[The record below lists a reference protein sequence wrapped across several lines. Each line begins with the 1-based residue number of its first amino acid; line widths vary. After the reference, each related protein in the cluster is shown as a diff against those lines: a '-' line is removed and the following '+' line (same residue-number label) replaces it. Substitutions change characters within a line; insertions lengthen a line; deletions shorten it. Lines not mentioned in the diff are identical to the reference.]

1 MIGQKGIPA
10 RSGGIERH
18 VEELSAELAA
28 RGHEVLVFCR
38 RWYTWPIDD
47 YRRVRCIETSGIH
60 TKHLDAITH
69 TFTAILRAL
78 KERVDIFHFHGVGP
92 ALLCWVPKLLR
103 PHAKIIVTFHC
114 IDRHH
119 QKWNIVARFMLWLG
133 EWLACRVPSATIA
146 VSKTLGSYCH
156 LTFGTR
162 AIYIPNGTHV
172 PTVTAR
178 PDLLQ
183 SFGLVSN
190 QYLMMC
196 SRLVRHK
203 GAHTL
208 MAAWKEIRASHPEL
222 TAGIKLAIVGDGAF
236 TDDYVQELRTLAAS
250 ESSIV
255 MTGLQTGDNLEQLF
269 TGAYA
274 VVHPS
279 VSEGLPI
286 AVLEAMGYGKC
297 VLASDIPENMELI
310 ASAGLQFKAGDVHDL
325 AAQMVMLL
333 TSPEQVKSVGEDA
346 RAFVAKHYD
355 WEDIAEQTAYL
366 YEAIQFIPHFKEA
379 RTH

>member
-10 RSGGIERH
+10 RSGGIELH

-103 PHAKIIVTFHC
+103 PHAKIIVTF
-114 IDRHH
+114 
-119 QKWNIVARFMLWLG
+119 
-133 EWLACRVPSATIA
+133 
-146 VSKTLGSYCH
+146 LGSYCH

-255 MTGLQTGDNLEQLF
+255 MTGLQTGENLEQLF